1 MSSLEVQSTSKS
13 SLWGLPGLDKDTF
26 YAAALYLHA
35 AYGELE
41 VKPLYHP
48 VETPEA
54 TRVFLDRFADCFA
67 RSKLVDARDHVSA
80 TAMVRNEKDKVITVY
95 IAKNQSEKGSQPL
108 AGQEKLGDIA
118 NENEAF
124 AKQLVDWFSKM
135 ASKDD
140 KLQGDDIDLDAHSE
154 MFKTMCRFSLSRLEH
169 YISNISESNV
179 DLLERDVSFHLPEY
193 CDGWEMTKFLINESK
208 LYHDMKSRLPRS
220 GSERICLLTTYV
232 HLAGQI
238 RNYPGFRS
246 LAEKIETSTS
256 RHKLKN
262 IAQVVKWINYL
273 GRILAAFI
281 GFRRFCSDKKQ
292 SGYSFRH
299 RLLRSEEDDWNGD
312 TYQKKLNSWTGDL
325 GLTRERQV
333 RRFVDG
339 RPVLQDTTV
348 GALMNEV
355 VETTGTKAR
364 VHCEM
369 QLLIHFSQPGR
380 EKCLDY
386 FGCSK
391 KSCWM
396 CWKMISQNYKF
407 SMKNTHR
414 KLFPRWAFPFN
425 FSPSQPGIA
434 EGLRAV
440 YNEMLGLIQ
449 DQIIRPKPL
458 SGLEPYPQTSAR
470 MTPAHQRRRT
480 GDEFDQGLLS
490 GWFSSNIITVP
501 ERFPAVRV
509 PALYLPADDDSLENL
524 RQVSVDAYERS
535 SSDIA
540 ERFFMQPQEFA
551 GKEIIFAFQR
561 CRRNSEI
568 DLDNSFDW

>member
-1 MSSLEVQSTSKS
+1 
-13 SLWGLPGLDKDTF
+13 
-26 YAAALYLHA
+26 
-35 AYGELE
+35 
-41 VKPLYHP
+41 
-48 VETPEA
+48 
-54 TRVFLDRFADCFA
+54 
-67 RSKLVDARDHVSA
+67 
-80 TAMVRNEKDKVITVY
+80 
-95 IAKNQSEKGSQPL
+95 
-108 AGQEKLGDIA
+108 
-118 NENEAF
+118 
-124 AKQLVDWFSKM
+124 M

-140 KLQGDDIDLDAHSE
+140 KLQVDDIDLDAHSE
-154 MFKTMCRFSLSRLEH
+154 IFKTMCRFSSSRLEH

-179 DLLERDVSFHLPEY
+179 DLLERDVAFHLPEY
-193 CDGWEMTKFLINESK
+193 GDGWEMTKFLINESK

-220 GSERICLLTTYV
+220 GSERICLLATYA

-273 GRILAAFI
+273 DRILAAFT

-299 RLLRSEEDDWNGD
+299 QLLRSEEDDWNGD

-333 RRFVDG
+333 RKFVDG
-339 RPVLQDTTV
+339 RPVLQDRTV

-369 QLLIHFSQPGR
+369 QLLIHLSQPGR

-396 CWKMISQNYKF
+396 CWKMISQNYRF

-414 KLFPRWAFPFN
+414 KLFPRWAFPFT

-440 YNEMLGLIQ
+440 YNEMMVLIQ

-458 SGLEPYPQTSAR
+458 SSLEPYPQTSAR

-480 GDEFDQGLLS
+480 GDDFDQGLLS
-490 GWFSSNIITVP
+490 GLFSSNIITVP

-509 PALYLPADDDSLENL
+509 PALYLPADDDSLENF
-524 RQVSVDAYERS
+524 RQVSVDAYELS

-540 ERFFMQPQEFA
+540 ERCFMPAQKFA
-551 GKEIIFAFQR
+551 GKEIIFAFQLLMKPKPSSDAVEIRKSIWRNISVDDWDDDLGKTFELYYRPCGDGLAPNPYMVSIWRKLHGEEHQFFPWKGDIFVVLCRETHDRLGPFDVVPEPFTLDHLKLSSRLQRHFKNMNINMKGEYAKSVSEYDVRFVSR
-561 CRRNSEI
+561 CLERFSR
-568 DLDNSFDW
+568 